1 MINIFKQHGHRENDV
16 FLWGDEVEYMLV
28 DFDKTNKTARLSID
42 KDYIINDLNDP
53 EKLLPI
59 AEKQDVSYHP
69 EYGRFMVEAT
79 PAKPY
84 NGNLLL
90 DYLYIEKYDNST
102 SIM

>member
-53 EKLLPI
+53 ENYC
-59 AEKQDVSYHP
+59 Q
-69 EYGRFMVEAT
+69 
-79 PAKPY
+79 
-84 NGNLLL
+84 
-90 DYLYIEKYDNST
+90 
-102 SIM
+102 